1 MPEHDGQARPPV
13 TPPDVTADPGAAGRD
28 AEPPIVHE
36 LTGPLR
42 CVSCRYE
49 LRGLSIKGNCPE
61 CGLPVRATLLSMVD
75 PHALELQPIER
86 PRLVAVGLLCWAF
99 GGVAALVF
107 GLVAWAGAII
117 EGAVHESVRTNLVLG
132 GALSLCVS
140 GLGAL
145 AIIRPHGGIPRRR
158 IIAASVAILLYP
170 VAFRLY
176 VDVVLYA
183 VPRAP
188 GASLLAVWAE
198 GAEPMRWRAERLG
211 LWLALAAATWL
222 LRPNLRL
229 LASRSLVLRSRRVDR
244 QTIAATVAAMLIAGA
259 GDAIGLS
266 VGLVGDWGA
275 TLALFAEVFVGLGMV
290 LLVLGMSGVAIDT
303 VRLLPAVLQRP
314 LTMSD
319 LVAADSPGA
328 TA

>member
-1 MPEHDGQARPPV
+1 MPEHDGQAQPPV
-13 TPPDVTADPGAAGRD
+13 TPPAVTTSPGGDGRE
-28 AEPPIVHE
+28 AEPPIAHE

-42 CVSCRYE
+42 CVACRYE

-86 PRLVAVGLLCWAF
+86 PRLVAVGLLLWAF

-107 GLVAWAGAII
+107 GLAAWAVAII
-117 EGAVHESVRTNLVLG
+117 DDGMHESVRTNLVLG
-132 GALSLCVS
+132 GAMSLAAS

-145 AIIRPHGGIPRRR
+145 AIVRPHAGIPRRR
-158 IIAASVAILLYP
+158 MVAATFALLLYP

-176 VDVVLYA
+176 VDVGLHA
-183 VPRAP
+183 AP
-188 GASLLAVWAE
+188 TSGASLLAVWSE
-198 GAEPMRWRAERLG
+198 GADTMWWRAERLG
-211 LWLALAAATWL
+211 LWLVLAAATWL

-229 LASRSLVLRSRRVDR
+229 LASRSLVIRSRRVDR
-244 QTIAATVAAMLIAGA
+244 QTLAATVAAMLIAGA

-266 VGLVGDWGA
+266 AGLAGDWGA

-290 LLVLGMSGVAIDT
+290 LLALGLSGVAIDT
-303 VRLLPAVLQRP
+303 VRLLPAVLHRP

-319 LVAADSPGA
+319 IVAADSHEAPA
-328 TA
+328 